1 MIDFSIKK
9 IPDDLH
15 RAIRVKAAQAGV
27 SMTKY
32 IISLLAKDVK
42 DNEKPRQG
50 KGIHD

>member
-32 IISLLAKDVK
+32 IISLLEKDVK
-42 DNEKPRQG
+42 EKDRP
-50 KGIHD
+50 